1 MKINSTLRLL
11 IALLLGLII
20 SVLLGRFIY
29 SIETQGIKS
38 AFEKDVVTE
47 SLAIEREIVLNFHAI
62 DSLKNFF
69 DNSQHVD
76 PDEFKQFST
85 TLLQSHPNI
94 VALSWVPK
102 VTSSK
107 RTHYDSNQ
115 TYFVHPLH
123 ITERDKT
130 QQLIPA
136 QKRDVYFPVSY
147 IEPVT
152 GNENA
157 LGFDLASNPQR
168 LAALTLAK
176 QTGEIAIT
184 ASLKLVQT
192 TGTRKSFLAA
202 VPVYDKGPG
211 QKQSLKGYI
220 TAVFH
225 IDQLMVNALKNTAEH
240 DISLTLFDQTTAI
253 AEELHTTHPEIT
265 HNQETILDYPLG
277 LIGGRQWHLEA
288 SPSRNYIIQ
297 KRSANPFIIFLLVL
311 TFISSSLFYIF
322 RLHKQ
327 AEITQKAVEQRTLEL
342 NEAKEAIERIALL
355 DDMTGI
361 ANRRHFDDYFMKEW
375 QRGQREQTPL
385 TLIVIDIDFFKQYND
400 NYGHLLGDHCIQ
412 EVASALSNTLRRASD
427 LLARYGGEEFAIIAP
442 NTSDGYIL
450 SELCRKNIETLAQPH
465 AHSKIA
471 NHITVS
477 AGFTTLIPSNE
488 SNPDALFKMA
498 DQALYKA
505 KSAGRNQSAAF

>member
-1 MKINSTLRLL
+1 VKAKVKINSTLRLL

-20 SVLLGRFIY
+20 TVLLGLLIY
-29 SIETQGIKS
+29 FIETQGIKS

-69 DNSQHVD
+69 DNSQHVN

-85 TLLQSHPNI
+85 ALLQSHPNI
-94 VALSWVPK
+94 IALSWVPI
-102 VTSSK
+102 VTSSE
-107 RTHYDSNQ
+107 RTYYDSNQ

-123 ITERDKT
+123 NTERDKT
-130 QQLIPA
+130 QHLIPT
-136 QKRDVYFPVSY
+136 QKRDVYFAVSY
-147 IEPVT
+147 IEPIT

-157 LGFDLASNPQR
+157 LGFDLASNPKR
-168 LAALTLAK
+168 LAALTLGEK
-176 QTGEIAIT
+176 TGEIAIT
-184 ASLKLVQT
+184 DSLKLVQT
-192 TGTRKSFLAA
+192 TGTRKSFLAS

-225 IDQLMVNALKNTAEH
+225 IDPLMVNAQKNTVEC

-253 AEELHTTHPEIT
+253 AEELHSTH
-265 HNQETILDYPLG
+265 
-277 LIGGRQWHLEA
+277 
-288 SPSRNYIIQ
+288 
-297 KRSANPFIIFLLVL
+297 
-311 TFISSSLFYIF
+311 
-322 RLHKQ
+322 
-327 AEITQKAVEQRTLEL
+327 AEITEK
-342 NEAKEAIERIALL
+342 AIERIALL

-361 ANRRHFDDYFMKEW
+361 ANRRHFDDYFIKEW

-385 TLIVIDIDFFKQYND
+385 TLIVIGIDFFKQYND

-412 EVASALSNTLRRASD
+412 EVASALSNTLRRDSD

-442 NTSDGYIL
+442 NTSDDYIL

-505 KSAGRNQSAAF
+505 KSVGRNQSAAF